1 MHLKRKVGVCLLAAA
16 LIAGIAPA
24 VSAAAASAKPS
35 SNAAGSATGAPR
47 QSHTITLITGDRV
60 TVADGTGNRVA
71 VQPGPGRATMGFI
84 TRTVRGHVTVTP
96 VDAVPLVQA
105 GKLDSRLF
113 DVTSLIAD
121 GYDDRR
127 PDLPLI
133 VSYSGTAKSAL
144 KSSATAAGATV
155 GRDLPAVNGMA
166 VKENRAAAGAY
177 WNSLTTP
184 GTGRAA
190 RAMRGEVAHVWLDG
204 IRQPTLDVSVP
215 LIGAPIAWQAGL
227 TGQGVPVGVVDTG
240 IDESHPDLAGKV
252 VAAQNFTDDTDA
264 LDKVGHGTHV
274 ASTITG
280 SGAASNGKYKGVAPG
295 VKLYSAKV
303 CREFGCAESWILA
316 GMQWAS
322 SDQHAKVVNMSLGGP
337 DSPGIDPLEQA
348 VQTLTAQ
355 NGTLLVIAAG
365 NDGSDYSVGS
375 PGSADDALT
384 VGAVTKQEQ
393 LADFSSRGPRIGDSA
408 LKPDITAPGV
418 DITAARSKDGF
429 LGTPGDM
436 YMSLSGTSMATPH
449 VAGS

>member
-96 VDAVPLVQA
+96 IDAVPLVQA

-155 GRDLPAVNGMA
+155 GRDLPA
-166 VKENRAAAGAY
+166 
-177 WNSLTTP
+177 
-184 GTGRAA
+184 
-190 RAMRGEVAHVWLDG
+190 
-204 IRQPTLDVSVP
+204 
-215 LIGAPIAWQAGL
+215 
-227 TGQGVPVGVVDTG
+227 
-240 IDESHPDLAGKV
+240 
-252 VAAQNFTDDTDA
+252 
-264 LDKVGHGTHV
+264 
-274 ASTITG
+274 G

-355 NGTLLVIAAG
+355 NGTLFVIAAG